1 MHARM
6 VTVQFKPGT
15 IEEGVKIYRDSI
27 VPEAKKQAG
36 FDGCLLLADRTT
48 AKGISITKWGT
59 EAQLL
64 ANEQS
69 GYYSAQLAKLTPLL
83 ASEPVRDIWEGL
95 IDEMR
100 GSMKDHSCARLLF
113 THFDTA
119 KIDEGVRITRDSVLP
134 VARQQKGFEGF
145 VLLADRPQGR
155 GVSIS
160 CWESLKDLQANETSG
175 YLREQLGK
183 ITPLMTEPPVKEIYE
198 IVVQV
203 QSAGTAAG

>member
-15 IEEGVKIYRDSI
+15 IEEGIKIYRDSI

-48 AKGISITKWGT
+48 AKGISITMWGT

-64 ANEQS
+64 ANEKS
-69 GYYSAQLAKLTPLL
+69 GYYSTQLGKLTQLL
-83 ASEPVRDIWEGL
+83 ASEPVREIWEGM
-95 IDEMR
+95 IDELR
-100 GSMKDHSCARLLF
+100 GSMKDTSCARLLF

-119 KIDEGVRITRDSVLP
+119 KIDDGVRISRDSVLP
-134 VARQQKGFEGF
+134 EARRQKGFEGLL
-145 VLLADRPQGR
+145 LLADRPKGR
-155 GVSIS
+155 GVSVT
-160 CWESLKDLQANETSG
+160 CWETLKDLQANETSG

-183 ITPLMTEPPVKEIYE
+183 ITPLMTEPPVKEVYE

-203 QSAGTAAG
+203 QSAGTATG

>member
-48 AKGISITKWGT
+48 AKGISITMWGM
-59 EAQLL
+59 EGQLL
-64 ANEQS
+64 ASEQS
-69 GYYSAQLAKLTPLL
+69 GYYGAQLAKLTPLL
-83 ASEPVRDIWEGL
+83 ASEPVREIWEGTIHEL
-95 IDEMR
+95 R
-100 GSMKDHSCARLLF
+100 GSMKDTSCARLLF
-113 THFDTA
+113 THFDPA
-119 KIDEGVRITRDSVLP
+119 KINEGVRITRDSVLP

-145 VLLADRPQGR
+145 VLLIDSPKSR
-155 GVSIS
+155 GLSVT

-183 ITPLMTEPPVKEIYE
+183 ITPLMTEPPVKEVYE

-203 QSAGTAAG
+203 QSAGTATG